1 MSATLHNSPAAFR
14 FIFITVLLDML
25 ALGIIVPV
33 LPSLVSDFMEG
44 DTAKAAMMIGLFGTV
59 WAAMQFIFSPLL
71 GVLSDRFGRR
81 PVILLSC
88 LGLGLDYI
96 LMALAPTIG
105 WLLAGRV
112 LSGITAANMSTA
124 NAYIS
129 DVTPADKRSKAYGL
143 LSCAFGVG
151 FIMGP
156 AIGGWLGSTDPRL
169 PFWCAAAC
177 CLLNTLYGCFV
188 LPESLPPEKRQ
199 AKIQWKI
206 ANPAGAVA
214 LLKSDTRLACLAAI
228 NFIGYLAH
236 EVYPTVFVLYTMHR
250 YGWDESAIGTALAVV
265 GVATII
271 ISGGVVGIAV
281 KKLGERGT
289 LFAGLALG
297 AAGFWLFGWASA
309 GWMFLLAIPVN
320 SLWGLAGAPTQT
332 MMTQIVPATRQGE
345 LQGALGSLRSV
356 AMLVGPGL
364 FAAVYAGFLAGPNP
378 MPGAPWYLAAAM
390 LVVSLVVARL
400 ILQKPQPQEAVS

>member
-1 MSATLHNSPAAFR
+1 MSSRFHSSPAAFR

-33 LPSLVSDFMEG
+33 LPALVADFMKG
-44 DTAKAAMMIGLFGTV
+44 DTARAAMMIGLFGTV

-112 LSGITAANMSTA
+112 LSGVTAANMSTA

-151 FIMGP
+151 FVMGP
-156 AIGGWLGSTDPRL
+156 AVGGWLGETDPRL
-169 PFWCAAAC
+169 PFWIAAVC
-177 CLLNTLYGCFV
+177 CLLNSLYGYFV

-206 ANPAGAVA
+206 ANPAGAIA
-214 LLKSDTRLACLAAI
+214 LLKSDARLACLAVI
-228 NFIGYLAH
+228 NFIGYIAH
-236 EVYPTVFVLYTMHR
+236 EIYPTVFVLYTMHR
-250 YGWDESAIGTALAVV
+250 YGWNQSNIGTALAVV
-265 GVATII
+265 GVCTII
-271 ISGGVVGIAV
+271 ISGVLVGPAV

-297 AAGFWLFGWASA
+297 AAGFWLFGWAA
-309 GWMFLLAIPVN
+309 TGWIFLLAIPLN
-320 SLWGLAGAPTQT
+320 SLWGLAGAPAQS
-332 MMTQIVPATRQGE
+332 MMTQIVLPTRQGE
-345 LQGALGSLRSV
+345 LQGALSSLRSIG
-356 AMLVGPGL
+356 MLIGPGI
-364 FAAVYAGFLAGPNP
+364 FASVYATSLTGSAP

-390 LVVSLVVARL
+390 LCVSLVVARI
-400 ILQKPQPQEAVS
+400 ILQKPQPQEAAG

>member
-1 MSATLHNSPAAFR
+1 MTAKLHSHSAAFG
-14 FIFITVLLDML
+14 FIFVTVLLDML

-33 LPSLVSDFMEG
+33 LPALIAGFMEG
-44 DTAKAAMMIGLFGTV
+44 DTAKAAMMIGVFGTI
-59 WAAMQFIFSPLL
+59 WAAMQFVFSPLL

-96 LMALAPTIG
+96 VMALAPSIV
-105 WLLAGRV
+105 WLLVGRV
-112 LSGITAANMSTA
+112 FSGITAANMSTA

-129 DVTPADKRSKAYGL
+129 DVTPPEKRSKAYGL

-151 FIMGP
+151 FILGP
-156 AIGGWLGSTDPRL
+156 AVGGWLGATDPRL

-177 CLLNTLYGCFV
+177 CLLNTLYGFFV

-199 AKIQWKI
+199 PKIQWKI
-206 ANPAGAVA
+206 ANPAGAIT
-214 LLKSDTRLACLAAI
+214 LLRSDTRLICLAAV
-228 NFIGYLAH
+228 NFIGHIAH
-236 EVYPTVFVLYTMHR
+236 EVYPTVFVLYAMHR
-250 YGWDESAIGTALAVV
+250 YGWNESNIGNALAVV
-265 GVATII
+265 GISQII

-297 AAGFWLFGWASA
+297 AIGFWLFGWAAA
-309 GWMFLLAIPVN
+309 GWMFVLAIPIN

-332 MMTQIVPATRQGE
+332 MMTQMVSATRQGE
-345 LQGALGSLRSV
+345 LQGALSSLRSI
-356 AMLVGPGL
+356 AMLIGPGI
-364 FAAVYAGFLAGPNP
+364 FAAVYAMFLSGSHPVL
-378 MPGAPWYLAAAM
+378 GAAWYLAAIM
-390 LVVSLVVARL
+390 LAASLVLAKIV
-400 ILQKPQPQEAVS
+400 LQKPEPQSVAG